1 MSDIGL
7 KISKLIGIA
16 ADHGG
21 YELKEYLY
29 SPTVTAARPAAD
41 HTARVMPQG
50 KGVAVPLESA
60 QILCQR

>member
-1 MSDIGL
+1 MSDNGL

-29 SPTVTAARPAAD
+29 SETVTAARLAVD
-41 HTARVMPQG
+41 YTARVIPQG

-60 QILCQR
+60 QILWQR